1 MSDHTRDMDEL
12 LGAYAL
18 DAVSDQEHAVIEQY
32 LSINPK
38 ARAEVR
44 EHREVAA
51 MLAWTGTMAPD
62 GLWDR
67 ISARLEEQAPP
78 PSGELAAVLSLAA
91 ARDLAPAASPSDSAQ
106 TRRLGRHRS
115 VGRTIGSW
123 LVGSAAA
130 ALVAV
135 FVVTVMQRDDV
146 ARSALASAAQSA
158 LDDRT
163 SATATL
169 VDEAGTVGGRAVI
182 DHDGHGYLIVSGLP
196 SLPLDHTYQLW
207 GVIEGKVI
215 SLGVLGHH
223 PEIATFSADG
233 TVTQLVVTNEVGGGV
248 IMDGNPDGAFAGTL
262 G

>member
-18 DAVSDQEHAVIEQY
+18 DAVSDQEHDAIEQY

-51 MLAWTGTMAPD
+51 MLAWTGTIAPE

-78 PSGELAAVLSLAA
+78 PSGELAAVLSLGATRDRAQTASLSDVNQA
-91 ARDLAPAASPSDSAQ
+91 AR
-106 TRRLGRHRS
+106 RRQHRS
-115 VGRTIGSW
+115 AVRTVGSW

-135 FVVTVMQRDDV
+135 LVVTVMQRDDV
-146 ARSALASAAQSA
+146 APSALASAAQTA

-169 VDEAGTVGGRAVI
+169 VDQAGTVGGRAAI
-182 DHDGHGYLIVSGLP
+182 DRDGHGYLIVSGLP

-233 TVTQLVVTNEVGGGV
+233 PITQLVVTNEVGGGV
-248 IMDGNPDGAFAGTL
+248 VMDGNPDGAFAGTL